1 MVTNI
6 KLQLNYERGNFTFS
20 NLDFNGKSEDFF
32 DLATAFNSLQN
43 EEAKEIR
50 KIVRTILL

>member
-1 MVTNI
+1 MVTDT
-6 KLQLNYERGNFTFS
+6 KLQLSYKQGLFTFS

-32 DLATAFNSLQN
+32 ELADAINSLQN

-50 KIVRTILL
+50 KIVRTVLL